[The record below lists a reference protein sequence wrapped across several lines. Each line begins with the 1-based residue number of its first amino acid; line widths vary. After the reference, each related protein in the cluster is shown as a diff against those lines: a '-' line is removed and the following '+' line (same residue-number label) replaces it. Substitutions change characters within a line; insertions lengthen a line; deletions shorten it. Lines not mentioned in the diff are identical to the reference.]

1 METLGVGGGGSDA
14 LREGKKRV
22 AQDASACLGEG
33 HSVKASPFLGIYSL
47 FIGDRRGALPGRGS
61 PSGPSFPP
69 CLASLPPL
77 CFFCASVT
85 RGRGEQQRGQAQV
98 ALRWERA
105 MAEAWGLQGL
115 PRAPFCPPLQ
125 MMGVNSSG
133 GQLGRG
139 VGAPGSP
146 LLTGRTC
153 PWVHLANK
161 HWLWDWTSVFSLTQ
175 EGGWEFSPHPDF
187 VLH

>member
-1 METLGVGGGGSDA
+1 MLLACTWRRGLLWRLGVGGGGSDA
-14 LREGKKRV
+14 LREGKKGA

-47 FIGDRRGALPGRGS
+47 FIGDRRRGALPGWGS
-61 PSGPSFPP
+61 PSGPSGPSFPP

-77 CFFCASVT
+77 RFFCATVT
-85 RGRGEQQRGQAQV
+85 RGLGEQQRGQAQV
-98 ALRWERA
+98 ALRGERA

-133 GQLGRG
+133 GQLGRW

-146 LLTGRTC
+146 LLPGRTC
-153 PWVHLANK
+153 PWVP
-161 HWLWDWTSVFSLTQ
+161 SC
-175 EGGWEFSPHPDF
+175 
-187 VLH
+187 

>member
-1 METLGVGGGGSDA
+1 MGGGGSDA
-14 LREGKKRV
+14 LREGKKWV

-33 HSVKASPFLGIYSL
+33 RSVKASPFLGIYSL
-47 FIGDRRGALPGRGS
+47 FIGDRRGALPGWGS

-77 CFFCASVT
+77 HFFCATVT
-85 RGRGEQQRGQAQV
+85 RGLGEQQRGQAQV

-139 VGAPGSP
+139 GASWQPSAARPHLPLGSI
-146 LLTGRTC
+146 LLINTGSGTGLRC
-153 PWVHLANK
+153 SPWRRR
-161 HWLWDWTSVFSLTQ
+161 
-175 EGGWEFSPHPDF
+175 EGGSSAHTQILSSTN
-187 VLH
+187 VA

>member
-1 METLGVGGGGSDA
+1 M
-14 LREGKKRV
+14 

-33 HSVKASPFLGIYSL
+33 HSVKASPVLGIYSL
-47 FIGDRRGALPGRGS
+47 FIGDRRRGALPGWGS

-77 CFFCASVT
+77 RFFCATVT
-85 RGRGEQQRGQAQV
+85 RGLGEQQRGQAQV
-98 ALRWERA
+98 ALRGERA

-133 GQLGRG
+133 GQLGSG
-139 VGAPGSP
+139 VGLLAAFCCPAAPAFGF
-146 LLTGRTC
+146 
-153 PWVHLANK
+153 HLANK
-161 HWLWDWTSVFSLTQ
+161 HWLWDWTLVFSLAQ
-175 EGGWEFSPHPDF
+175 EGGWEFSPHPDS